1 MHWHVVDVRAVWLKE
16 FTRALANQVP
26 VTAWMPE
33 ISWLGR
39 TRTRETVT
47 DVHGLPARIF
57 PLQRGFSK
65 PPINR
70 IAGEGARVARR
81 LALQSENPA
90 STVLLI
96 TFPQYADLAR
106 EWPGPIVYYA
116 TDMFRFWDP
125 ARDREHVERVEWK
138 ACQVADLVCPNSQRI
153 ADYMH
158 TELGVPRSKLVICP
172 SAVRAENLLASCP
185 AGPAS
190 LPSSICDL
198 PRPIAGVVGNL
209 AANLDWVLLA
219 ETIDRTPW
227 LSWAFVGPTEM
238 AVPDEKQF
246 QARARL
252 MNAGGRV
259 RFVGR
264 KPADELRDYAR
275 ALDVA
280 VLPYRRAEPTYSGSS
295 TKYYEHLAAC
305 RPMLATRGFAELLS
319 KEPFVRLLDTAE
331 QFVEALKDLRA
342 HGFRDDHE
350 TERWAA
356 SQTETWEARATRMR
370 RALDEQLR
378 TATREARG
386 AGLRQPR
393 TGIELPNATL

>member
-1 MHWHVVDVRAVWLKE
+1 MNWHVVDVRATWLQE
-16 FTRALANQVP
+16 FTRALAKQVP
-26 VTAWMPE
+26 VTAWMPQ

-39 TRTRETVT
+39 TRTHETVT
-47 DVHGLPARIF
+47 EVYGLPARVF

-70 IAGEGARVARR
+70 IAGEGVRMARR
-81 LALQSENPA
+81 LALQSDDPA
-90 STVLLI
+90 ATVLLI

-106 EWPGPIVYYA
+106 EWPGPVVYYA

-125 ARDREHVERVEWK
+125 ARDQKHVERVERE
-138 ACQVADLVCPNSQRI
+138 ACQIADLVCPNSRRI
-153 ADYMH
+153 AEYMH
-158 TELGVPRSKLVICP
+158 TELGVPKGKIAICP
-172 SAVRAENLLASCP
+172 SAVRTENLLPSCP
-185 AGPAS
+185 ECPAT
-190 LPSSICDL
+190 LPAAIKDL

-209 AANLDWVLLA
+209 AANLDWELLA
-219 ETIDRTPW
+219 TTIERTPW

-238 AVPDEKQF
+238 TVPDEKQC

-252 MNAGGRV
+252 ISAGGRV

-264 KPADELRDYAR
+264 KPAAELRDYAR

-331 QFVEALKDLRA
+331 QFAEALEELRE
-342 HGFRDDHE
+342 HDFRDGHE
-350 TERWAA
+350 MGRWVA
-356 SQTETWEARATRMR
+356 SQQETWEARATRMR
-370 RALDEQLR
+370 RALDEQLLR
-378 TATREARG
+378 SGREERRG
-386 AGLRQPR
+386 RFRQQR
-393 TGIELPNATL
+393 GVVELPGGTL